1 MSTTT
6 TSFRP
11 SKPNCRHSVRHHQS
25 CPPDSSLSSSRLGR
39 SQGPDH
45 VVHLSLDRKAQLLQ
59 LMKELERDVLNSI
72 DHEAW
77 KLRMSQRGISYYVD
91 DSVGKGL
98 TRFCCV
104 GRTDAPVA
112 DIMKMFMV
120 SNTETLLK
128 NVRVMYRNV
137 KEARILSVVKPA
149 TPNAPH
155 QSVYI
160 RYASFDTPILMNG
173 RDICVCVCTNMIER
187 EDGSTVGYCLW
198 ESVDIPECPDR
209 STTDK
214 IIRSRMWRSG
224 YVLRNS
230 GKPNA
235 LTKVRYIIGVE
246 IGGFVPKLTGR
257 VYMSTFGG
265 NCRRVCE
272 HYRKRSLDPETFTS
286 RENWTP
292 KGETKTVNPFE
303 ETIRPFAQTIK
314 PSSNH
319 TRHSQQL
326 SREPRQH
333 PRPSQQHASRPA
345 RRNNQSQQALRHS
358 VATLR
363 PPRSSS
369 EVSRPS
375 ERPSQHLS
383 NHRVSSFQHSM
394 GPSRPVS
401 NHRVSHQP
409 LPGTPMTLSD
419 LVTEESTDSNDNSI
433 PLTMELTPRRQREVI
448 ARMKKSVK
456 KAIDSMLPD
465 STKNS
470 QWKLKL
476 RKKDISCYV
485 DETTVKPGQTRFC
498 CVSHTHATVDEV
510 MSLFLS
516 TDKETQ
522 LRNNRLLYD
531 NMLENRVLTELREP
545 TKERPMN
552 SMNVRYSTY
561 QTPGPLANRQMCLV
575 MATDMVRQPDGSM
588 IGYCLWDSIE
598 DPEFAKAKKP
608 GLEVCTMFRSGF
620 FVRRSGRRESSD
632 KLTQGQTKIVYM
644 VGMEHAAW
652 ASGLTARFL
661 MEKYGNTL
669 GRICSHLRRKN
680 FDSQTFVMKTQW
692 ASKISAKSCK
702 QCEKPFQVLSNRVN
716 CHACGQVVCRS
727 CTSKES
733 VEIHGV
739 GIVPTH
745 ICFWCLEKAGLPAP
759 APTSAQKHRKS
770 MRIKRLESDT
780 AVMYRASCQ
789 ANAMAQQREH
799 SVSVVNADLS
809 DDDEDRES
817 GEWAITTQG
826 IPVQA

>member
-1 MSTTT
+1 MGEGRMKT
-6 TSFRP
+6 
-11 SKPNCRHSVRHHQS
+11 
-25 CPPDSSLSSSRLGR
+25 SSSMSDLQKCSWGV
-39 SQGPDH
+39 SSG
-45 VVHLSLDRKAQLLQ
+45 VQLHSRRPQ
-59 LMKELERDVLNSI
+59 QPQQVER
-72 DHEAW
+72 
-77 KLRMSQRGISYYVD
+77 
-91 DSVGKGL
+91 
-98 TRFCCV
+98 
-104 GRTDAPVA
+104 VA
-112 DIMKMFMV
+112 
-120 SNTETLLK
+120 S
-128 NVRVMYRNV
+128 
-137 KEARILSVVKPA
+137 
-149 TPNAPH
+149 
-155 QSVYI
+155 
-160 RYASFDTPILMNG
+160 
-173 RDICVCVCTNMIER
+173 
-187 EDGSTVGYCLW
+187 
-198 ESVDIPECPDR
+198 R
-209 STTDK
+209 STINLGQT
-214 IIRSRMWRSG
+214 
-224 YVLRNS
+224 LR
-230 GKPNA
+230 PFEQT
-235 LTKVRYIIGVE
+235 LRPFE
-246 IGGFVPKLTGR
+246 Q
-257 VYMSTFGG
+257 
-265 NCRRVCE
+265 
-272 HYRKRSLDPETFTS
+272 
-286 RENWTP
+286 
-292 KGETKTVNPFE
+292 TVNPFE

-826 IPVQA
+826 IPRWYPTATPASPFERCLDEARVVLGWDAAKVCFELVRCVGHWRCTNTQCTTVHVNFTEVLNPCTKVSATVTVPPQRTRTTYCKDSADSRVIGTEYRTVEYPFGRCYQRRADRRPAACNPPRALGAIRTPESDKEAGLLLLVERQSIDHVLIKRNCHRAFKNSWASNAASIGTGRTIELVPRGAKLTAPLGAGDQP